1 MSNKE
6 KSADRGSMEPI
17 DKTGSGGNG
26 KLVSGVMIILA
37 VGAIGFFLYTKN
49 QPQPPRE
56 APKQEQDIAISVPR
70 PVNFKLPDSPEP
82 KPSPLPDQAPPPETV
97 TVAEV
102 LNIAPLPEENP
113 VLQRR
118 LSSGF
123 SLSSA
128 RRQGNAAATP
138 ENREEKPVTT
148 NDAGTRHD
156 SNRETPYDGQGVA
169 KVSASRIPNRSLLLT
184 QGTKIPCTLETALDS
199 TVPGMTSCIVAED
212 IYSSN
217 GKVRL
222 IDRGSK
228 LNGQYQSNM
237 RTGQVRIGIVWQR
250 LETPDGVLINL
261 SSPSIDTLGRAGASG
276 RVDTHFWARFGHA
289 IMLSLVSDAFQ
300 YLDNQRDNR
309 RFRDTEDSLQDMASI
324 ALQNEI
330 DIPPTI
336 YKNQGEAIMVFLN
349 RDLSFEN
356 VYELS
361 LDGKPRNPFGEKFRA
376 SLAK

>member
-1 MSNKE
+1 MSKKE

-26 KLVSGVMIILA
+26 KFVAGAMVVLA
-37 VGAIGFFLYTKN
+37 VIAVGFFLYTKN
-49 QPQPPRE
+49 QPHPPRE
-56 APKQEQDIAISVPR
+56 ETKQEADIQISVPR
-70 PVNFKLPDSPEP
+70 PMNFDLPDTPEP
-82 KPSPLPDQAPPPETV
+82 EPLPLPDESPPESI

-102 LNIAPLPEENP
+102 LNIAPVPEENP
-113 VLQRR
+113 ILQRR

-123 SLSSA
+123 SLSGDH
-128 RRQGNAAATP
+128 RQGGDASTT
-138 ENREEKPVTT
+138 ENGEEKKPVTT
-148 NDAGTRHD
+148 NDAVNHRNPNH
-156 SNRETPYDGQGVA
+156 ETQYDGQGVA

-199 TVPGMTSCIVAED
+199 TVPGMTSCIVGED
-212 IYSSN
+212 IYSSD

-228 LNGQYQSNM
+228 LNGQYQSNL
-237 RTGQVRIGIVWQR
+237 RIGQVRIGIVWQR
-250 LETPDGVLINL
+250 LETPDGVLIDL
-261 SSPSIDTLGRAGASG
+261 SSPSTDTLGRAGAGG
-276 RVDTHFWARFGHA
+276 RIDTHFWARFGHA

-300 YLDNQRDNR
+300 YLDNRRDNR
-309 RFRDTEDSLQDMASI
+309 RFQDTQDSLQDMANI

-336 YKNQGEAIMVFLN
+336 YKNQGEPIMVFLN
-349 RDLSFEN
+349 RDLSFEK

-361 LDGKPRNPFGEKFRA
+361 LDGEPRNLFGEKFRA